1 MTNKTLFIIA
11 CAVVVIGVLAAAYYY
26 WVNTR
31 PLIVSSSQISQPSG
45 NQQSDDS
52 QKSFNPPPTQAPAS
66 QVSPTSTP
74 AAASTCVRDFNQS
87 KLAGNTALNIQN
99 RTVEID
105 VASFGKIHVQFYP
118 SDAPKA
124 VENFLRLTDSGFYDF
139 LTFHRVSK
147 GFVIQGG
154 DPSGNGSGGLSAFG
168 APFADELNPKATS
181 YKTGYVKGVLAMANS
196 GSNTNSSQFF
206 IMLADNTTLPHNY
219 TIFGHVTMGQ
229 DVVDAIGNVPITPQ
243 MSPTDGA
250 PVTPVVMQSVKI
262 IK

>member
-31 PLIVSSSQISQPSG
+31 PLIVSSSQISQPSA

-52 QKSFNPPPTQAPAS
+52 QKSFNPPPTSPA
-66 QVSPTSTP
+66 QTTPTSTP
-74 AAASTCVRDFNQS
+74 PAASACVRDFNQS

-105 VASFGKIHVQFYP
+105 VQNFGKIQVQFYP

-124 VENFLRLTDSGFYDF
+124 VENFLRLTDSGFYDC

-168 APFADELNPKATS
+168 APFADELNPIAPS
-181 YKTGYVKGVLAMANS
+181 YKIGYVKGVLAMANS
-196 GSNTNSSQFF
+196 GPNTNSSQFF

-250 PVTPVVMQSVKI
+250 PVTPVVMESVKI
-262 IK
+262 VK